1 MTKRQLTAT
10 IVASAVAIVAPSAA
24 SAQMWTPGSEIVGQ
38 SVQVNTNGT
47 VNTVYFDQG
56 GAARIMTPRG
66 ATVPGRWTA
75 VNQQLCLDIGTGATE
90 CWPYQAA
97 FQTGQVQYLTSNCNV
112 PSQWTAN
119 ETNRPAPPLPK
130 VEPERG

>member
-1 MTKRQLTAT
+1 MKTKLTA
-10 IVASAVAIVAPSAA
+10 AVAATVAAIMASTAA

-38 SVQVNTNGT
+38 SVQVNTNGV

-56 GAARIMTPRG
+56 GAARIMTPGG
-66 ATVPGRWTA
+66 ASVPGRWTA
-75 VNQQLCLDIGTGATE
+75 ANQQLCLNVGTGATE

-97 FQTGQVQYLTSNCNV
+97 FQPGQVQYLTSNCNV

-119 ETNRPAPPLPK
+119 ETNRPAPPLPE
-130 VEPERG
+130 VGPERG